1 MGSEQEYD
9 ELVKEDFLE
18 EKDLG
23 IDKMSLVIEDTKEL
37 EMNGVVVSLNKSW
50 NEISLESLLS
60 IGIWYVFVL

>member
-1 MGSEQEYD
+1 
-9 ELVKEDFLE
+9 
-18 EKDLG
+18 
-23 IDKMSLVIEDTKEL
+23 MSLVIEDTKEL

>member
-9 ELVKEDFLE
+9 ELMKEDFLE

>member
-9 ELVKEDFLE
+9 ELVKDDLLE

>member
-18 EKDLG
+18 EKDLE

>member
-50 NEISLESLLS
+50 NELSLESHLS

>member
-1 MGSEQEYD
+1 MESEQEYD

-18 EKDLG
+18 EKDPE

>member
-37 EMNGVVVSLNKSW
+37 EMNCVVVSLNKSW

>member
-37 EMNGVVVSLNKSW
+37 EMNGVVVF
-50 NEISLESLLS
+50 ESLLS

>member
-1 MGSEQEYD
+1 MESEQEYD

-18 EKDLG
+18 EKDLE
-23 IDKMSLVIEDTKEL
+23 IDNMSLVIEDTKEL

-60 IGIWYVFVL
+60 IGI

>member
-60 IGIWYVFVL
+60 IGIWYLFVL